1 MPWCYGA
8 MVPWCYG
15 MATCI
20 LLITTHLTPVVFTPP
35 GFSCCCFFFFLG
47 KRRQTCSPFSV
58 RRQSFRIVCCGG
70 LHLSAA
76 RRLRSTSD
84 IDDSCTSFFVNSRSL
99 MGCIRRGGGS
109 RCTPSVSSRGR
120 YQATSALYADVRF
133 HFLMTHRNS
142 DDSS

>member
-1 MPWCYGA
+1 MHVGVLCHGDMVLWCYGA
-8 MVPWCYG
+8 MVLWHG
-15 MATCI
+15 DVHTSNNN
-20 LLITTHLTPVVFTPP
+20 PP
-35 GFSCCCFFFFLG
+35 HPCCFHSPRLLLLLLLLLPR

-99 MGCIRRGGGS
+99 TGCIRMGPDAPHQFPLGVGIKL
-109 RCTPSVSSRGR
+109 P
-120 YQATSALYADVRF
+120 L
-133 HFLMTHRNS
+133 HFMLTCGFTFR
-142 DDSS
+142 